1 MLVLIKAVKHEL
13 KLEILLKKLMLKIN
27 FKIKIIKLRKNDKYK
42 YILVDGTSKFNLLKN
57 GLFEIIR
64 EYNGKKIVVYI
75 NLLNKIKNYQIP
87 KNAKLLLSS

>member
-1 MLVLIKAVKHEL
+1 
-13 KLEILLKKLMLKIN
+13 MLKIN

-87 KNAKLLLSS
+87 KNAKLLLSSWSDNKKSDNKLRSYESIMFYK